1 MKNIYKSYLEVQH
14 SGQPLVLATVVRTQ
28 GSTPQKPGSTAL
40 IGADGIIAGTV
51 GGGVSEGRVQAAAMA
66 IAKSGRPALM
76 EFNLANEIS
85 EKQEAICGGYAT
97 ILLDA
102 DPVSS
107 TPCFEELLRS
117 IRSGKAGV
125 LVTSL
130 RAGQTDSISVDRL
143 WIEVSDGIQGHI
155 RDELKPEILRLVS
168 SGDIYGF
175 AEFNIHSDAEEPSL
189 SYFLQPFFPPEKLV
203 IAGAGHI
210 GRALAHL
217 GSLLDFE
224 ITVADDR
231 AEYASKENIPDADHL
246 VVGDIG
252 TAMENLAVGEK
263 TYVVIV
269 TRGHKD
275 DALALKPCIGRKLAY
290 TGMIGSNMK
299 VAAMRDDFLANGW
312 VTEEQ
317 WSLIHSPVGLPIGSQ
332 SVEEIAVSIAA
343 ELVLVRNKRKKRN

>member
-40 IGADGIIAGTV
+40 IGADGIITGTV

-66 IAKSGRPALM
+66 IAKSGRSALM

-97 ILLDA
+97 ILMDA
-102 DPVSS
+102 DPASS
-107 TPCFEELLRS
+107 SPCFEELLRS
-117 IRSGKAGV
+117 ISTGKAGV
-125 LVTSL
+125 LVTIL
-130 RAGQTDSISVDRL
+130 RTGSTDSISVERS
-143 WIEVSDGIQGHI
+143 WIEVSHGIPGHI
-155 RDELKPEILRLVS
+155 RDELKPDISRLVS

-175 AEFNIHSDAEEPSL
+175 AECNIHSVGEEPSL
-189 SYFLQPFFPPEKLV
+189 SYFIQPFFPREKLV

-210 GRALAHL
+210 GKALAHL

-224 ITVADDR
+224 VTVADDR
-231 AEYASKENIPDADHL
+231 IEYANKENIPDADHL

-252 TAMENLAVGEK
+252 TALESLAVGEK

-275 DALALKPCIGRKLAY
+275 DAHALKPCIGRKLAY
-290 TGMIGSNMK
+290 TGMIGSKMK
-299 VAAMRDDFLANGW
+299 VAAMRDDFLLNGW

-317 WSLIHSPVGLPIGSQ
+317 WSMIHTPVGLPIGSQ

-343 ELVLVRNKRKKRN
+343 ELVMVRNNRKKRI

>member
-1 MKNIYKSYLEVQH
+1 MKNIYKSYIEVQY
-14 SGQPLVLATVVRTQ
+14 SGQALVLATVVRTQ

-40 IGADGIIAGTV
+40 IGAGGIIAGTV
-51 GGGVSEGRVQAAAMA
+51 GGGVSEGRVQSAALA
-66 IAKSGRPALM
+66 IAETGKTALL

-85 EKQEAICGGYAT
+85 DKQEAICGGYAT

-102 DPVSS
+102 DPACSAR
-107 TPCFEELLRS
+107 CFEEMLRS
-117 IRSGKAGV
+117 ISNGRAGV
-125 LVTSL
+125 LFTSL
-130 RAGQTDSISVDRL
+130 RGERTDSISIERS
-143 WIEVSDGIQGHI
+143 WIEVSDGIQEHI
-155 RDELKPEILRLVS
+155 QDELKPEIAGLIS

-175 AEFNIHSDAEEPSL
+175 AERKIISAGEES
-189 SYFLQPFFPPEKLV
+189 SISCFLQPFFPPEKLV

-210 GRALAHL
+210 GKVLAHL

-224 ITVADDR
+224 VTVADDR
-231 AEYASKENIPDADHL
+231 IEYANKENIPDADHL

-252 TAMENLAVGEK
+252 AAMDSLAVGEK

-290 TGMIGSNMK
+290 TGMIGSSMK
-299 VAAMRDDFLANGW
+299 VASMRDDFLAKGW

-317 WSLIHSPVGLPIGSQ
+317 WSLIHTPVGLPIGSQ
-332 SVEEIAVSIAA
+332 SVGEIAVSIAA
-343 ELVLVRNKRKKRN
+343 ELVLVRNSRKKRK